1 MWNHKDSYRVR
12 NGIVSASTIG
22 HPSLGLV
29 FFPAFDWKIS
39 ATHPERQERLLYTR
53 DQIVEEGLLD
63 VPNIREYNPIVADW
77 DVIERVHVGAPDL
90 ASWVTDAHRVSAGG
104 AIAAADAVLRGEVD
118 RAFALVRPPGHH
130 AMAMVHGIRGFCT
143 INIEA
148 VMVQHIRKTYGV
160 KRVAIVDTDVHH
172 GDGSQD
178 VFYHDPDTLYISFH
192 QDGRTL
198 YPGTGFMDEFGGPQA
213 IGANIDIPLPPAG
226 TGDEGLLKVM
236 RELVLPILHEFKP
249 DIVIN
254 SAGQD
259 NHFSDPLANMNV
271 TAKGYA
277 ELVDLLQADIAVLEG
292 GYSVQEALPY
302 VNTGIILSMAGLD
315 YSCVIEPN
323 YVEQHQSADVTRYID
338 DLILKWKDQW
348 ARREEIARDELIG
361 HKDKWV
367 RDYSVYYDESGVQEE
382 RRETVRL
389 YPNKIG
395 WHSIESYGNYGPYA
409 KQSVY
414 AMFIPWQADDATRE
428 EAFTEA
434 RRMKEQ
440 GGLNRYVVVDPMGQG
455 QVEI

>member
-12 NGIVSASTIG
+12 NGIVSASTIE

-118 RAFALVRPPGHH
+118 RSFALVRPPGHH

-148 VMVQHIRKTYGV
+148 VMIQHIRQTYGV

-213 IGANIDIPLPPAG
+213 IGANIDIPLPPG

-315 YSCVIEPN
+315 YSRVIEPN

-361 HKDKWV
+361 HKDRWV

-389 YPNKIG
+389 YPDKIG
-395 WHSIESYGNYGPYA
+395 WHSIESYGNYGPHA

-414 AMFIPWQADDATRE
+414 AMFIPWQADNATRE